1 MVAWVG
7 MALASE
13 VGLDIEQLQRDASIS
28 KKAYRCAAIAYGAQ
42 APEIEREARAL
53 LEVGE
58 RALATAHAVSQ
69 QQPIAENQNQRS
81 YLELLKSRS
90 LEFWSG
96 VTLAHNIRDIF
107 GETGGSPKFDAAAM
121 DMATFR
127 ANERARALHLNDM
140 FISENCAGLLP

>member
-7 MALASE
+7 IALASE
-13 VGLDIEQLQRDASIS
+13 VGLDMEQLQRDAAIS

-69 QQPIAENQNQRS
+69 QLPIAENQSQRS
-81 YLELLKSRS
+81 YSELLKSRS

-96 VTLAHNIRDIF
+96 VTLAQNIRDIM
-107 GETGGSPKFDAAAM
+107 GETGGLPQFDAAAM
-121 DMATFR
+121 DIATFR
-127 ANERARALHLNDM
+127 ANERERALRFNDL
-140 FISENCAGLLP
+140 FVSNNCAGLLP